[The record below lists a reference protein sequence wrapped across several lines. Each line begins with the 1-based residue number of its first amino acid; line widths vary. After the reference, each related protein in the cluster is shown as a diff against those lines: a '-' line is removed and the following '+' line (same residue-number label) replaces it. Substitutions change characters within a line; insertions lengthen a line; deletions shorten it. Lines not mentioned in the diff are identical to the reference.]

1 MARLRYLL
9 PAMLIPFR
17 LSAMFAVVFAVVA
30 VQLTFWPVWLAAQ
43 GLDAAGIGL
52 IVSIGYWMR
61 TVSDPLAGFIVDRT
75 GSRRN
80 AMVAVALIALGGALL
95 FLASRAAPVLF
106 VASLLWAGAFAALA
120 PLGDNLALLTAKARR
135 LDYGRLRVWGSIA
148 FVASTWLTAR
158 LLADLP
164 AEAILHTLLAGLA
177 ATVLACL
184 FLPEAPPAA
193 RPSGGAKPSPWPL
206 LRHPVYRRFLLAA
219 GLVQA
224 SHGVLYAFGSLH
236 WRGLG
241 LSSTT
246 VGLLWIEGVAV
257 EIALF
262 AFGRRLVDRLGA
274 ARLLLVA
281 ALAGIVRWSLLA
293 EVETIGWLVLA
304 QALHGLTFGAAHLA
318 AMRFVVEAVPSSHS
332 ATGQTLYS
340 GLALGVGYGVS
351 TAASGPLYA
360 ALGGGAYLVMAAL
373 CALSALTAWTLAR
386 RWAPGQPLRLDGSFP
401 STDPL
406 P

>member
-1 MARLRYLL
+1 
-9 PAMLIPFR
+9 MLIPFR

-61 TVSDPLAGFIVDRT
+61 TVSDPLAGFVVDRT

-95 FLASRAAPVLF
+95 FLTSRTTPVLF
-106 VASLLWAGAFAALA
+106 LASLLWAGAFAALV
-120 PLGDNLALLTAKARR
+120 PLGDNLALLTAKARG

-158 LLADLP
+158 LLTDLP

-184 FLPEAPPAA
+184 FLPEAPVAA
-193 RPSGGAKPSPWPL
+193 RPSDNAKASPWPL
-206 LRHPVYRRFLLAA
+206 LRHPVYLRFLLAA
-219 GLVQA
+219 GMVQA

-262 AFGRRLVDRLGA
+262 AFGRRIVDRLGA

-281 ALAGIVRWSLLA
+281 ALAGMVRWSLLA
-293 EVETIGWLVLA
+293 EAESVPWLVLA

-340 GLALGVGYGVS
+340 GLALGVGYGLS

-360 ALGGGAYLVMAAL
+360 ALGGGAFLVMAGL
-373 CALSALTAWTLAR
+373 CAVSAVTAWTLAR
-386 RWAPGQPLRLDGSFP
+386 HWTPGEPLRLPGVGDGARAG
-401 STDPL
+401 T
-406 P
+406 